1 MKRFAPWLIAGLVVG
16 LMVGGTVPAAAQ
28 TGVTAKVLA
37 PNDGEIVVG
46 TVAVRGEGSAAAG
59 VRSVTLFIE
68 DSLVA
73 TKETSEVRQRL
84 EVEHSW
90 NTGGIRNG
98 WYQVRVEVTAAGGGN
113 AVAQLNVRVDNAPQT
128 PASFSGSVRDQ
139 TVVLSW
145 APNPEPDISGYRI
158 EVLRGDAWSV
168 LAETGSTNYAAEV
181 APGNYQY
188 RISALRNS
196 PTMPGGRPSDPTTP
210 IAVTVD
216 APPPGEVPGS
226 GGQAGPGTTKGT
238 DNPRIYGSDGRG
250 TRRDVTAT
258 ARRFAG
264 GGLSFGGLSLPGQ
277 LGLPSL
283 PTSDFEWGSYTEKLP
298 YSLPEGGIPLAA
310 APPRLAALST
320 TKVIPLDAL
329 RWVAAG
335 VLMIVIAG
343 LLQLLGLRAEA
354 TGKPSQS
361 KTPRGA
367 TT

>member
-1 MKRFAPWLIAGLVVG
+1 MTRFAAALIAGIVFGLVVG
-16 LMVGGTVPAAAQ
+16 ATVPVAAQ

-46 TVAVRGEGSAAAG
+46 TVTVRGEGSAAAG
-59 VRSVTLFIE
+59 VRSVKLFIE

-84 EVEHSW
+84 EAEYSW
-90 NTGGIRNG
+90 STGGIRNG
-98 WYQVRVEVTAAGGGN
+98 WYQVRVEVAAAGGGS
-113 AVAQLNVRVDNAPQT
+113 ASSHLNVRVDNAPQT

-139 TVVLSW
+139 TVSLSW
-145 APNPEPDISGYRI
+145 TPNPEPDISGYRI
-158 EVLRGDAWSV
+158 EVLGGDAWSV
-168 LAETGSTNYAAEV
+168 VTETGSTNYAAEV
-181 APGNYQY
+181 APGSYQY
-188 RISALRNS
+188 RVSALRHS
-196 PTMPGGRPSDPTTP
+196 PTMPGGRPSDPTIP
-210 IAVTVD
+210 VAVTVE
-216 APPPGEVPGS
+216 APPPGAVQGGGGS
-226 GGQAGPGTTKGT
+226 GGGAAKGT

-258 ARRFAG
+258 ARRFAS

-283 PTSDFEWGSYTEKLP
+283 PTNDFEWGSYKEQLP

-320 TKVIPLDAL
+320 TTVIPLDAL

-335 VLMIVIAG
+335 ALMIVIAG
-343 LLQLLGLRAEA
+343 LLQLLGMRAEA
-354 TGKPSQS
+354 SEKLGASNTAPS
-361 KTPRGA
+361 
-367 TT
+367 